1 MTSTS
6 KENNMAVVKEIE
18 ICSSQFRWVM
28 AGTPLSK
35 LSCESLICGSDT
47 VLIELRKKSCHENT
61 LS

>member
-6 KENNMAVVKEIE
+6 KENNMVKEVE
-18 ICSSQFRWVM
+18 IYYSPFRWVS
-28 AGTPLSK
+28 GRYPLSK
-35 LSCESLICGSDT
+35 LSCESLIYGTDT